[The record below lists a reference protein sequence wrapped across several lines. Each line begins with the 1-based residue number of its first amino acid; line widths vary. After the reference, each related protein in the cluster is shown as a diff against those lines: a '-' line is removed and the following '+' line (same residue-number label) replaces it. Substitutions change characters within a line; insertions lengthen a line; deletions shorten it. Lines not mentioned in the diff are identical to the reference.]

1 MMLPRCQKGKF
12 VSASRFPQQFNAF
25 RESELLKTILIGG
38 LYALLT
44 AFASR
49 AVWLPAE
56 SMLVGLDNDVYINL
70 WADWWTEKALTA
82 SDLSLWRTGYLF
94 YPDGADL
101 TYHSYSHLNTAVS
114 LLLRPL
120 LGKIDAY
127 NAAILLNYPLAAL
140 AMYQLG
146 RYVTGSRRAGF
157 LAGIIFAFNSHSLY
171 QSCHPVLVSI
181 WCFPWITLYL
191 LRAVRENRA
200 RWAMAAALFVFLG
213 AATSTVLLFMLML
226 WSGFLLLYLWL
237 APEWPRPP
245 WRIVLLYTVAS
256 GLLVLPLNWHL
267 LLQATAAQNTS
278 FWIPPLSAI
287 VADLLSPLVP
297 HWFFWLSRGIYFG
310 IIPLSL
316 LILARRQRAQSR
328 LWYLLL
334 LVAYLFSIGPVPV
347 LFGRPF
353 DIVLPWSSLI
363 VPVLRNTYRLNILI
377 GLALAALA
385 ALGWQ
390 TLHAR
395 LRARPPWLV
404 WTVWGATLLLILV
417 EYLAV
422 PFPHSPARLSSFYT
436 EYLAAVP
443 DDVPLATIPVDRQAD
458 KYYLFYQTY
467 HQHPITGGV
476 VSRAEAD
483 TFQFIENNALLAAGR
498 LQGGGAPP
506 PALQTALQQLVDE
519 GIGFLVIAKIPVPLD
534 PQGYADF
541 DAAAWRRAIPLRP
554 VYEDEHLI
562 AYDLRPLQGAVERFS
577 KTVRNDFGKSLYE
590 E

>member
-1 MMLPRCQKGKF
+1 M
-12 VSASRFPQQFNAF
+12 
-25 RESELLKTILIGG
+25 SELRITKTKRRFYAALSETLLIGG
-38 LYALLT
+38 VYVLFTL
-44 AFASR
+44 FASR
-49 AVWLPAE
+49 VIWLSKEPA
-56 SMLVGLDNDVYINL
+56 LVGQDNDVYINL
-70 WADWWTEKALTA
+70 WADWWTAKSLT
-82 SDLSLWRTGYLF
+82 DPNLSLWYTEHLF
-94 YPDGADL
+94 YPEGADL

-120 LGKIDAY
+120 LGKIGAY

-157 LAGIIFAFNSHSLY
+157 LAGIVFAFNSHSLY

-181 WCFPWITLYL
+181 WCFPWVTLYL
-191 LRAVRENRA
+191 LRAVRENRT
-200 RWAMAAALFVFLG
+200 WWAALAAGFVFLG
-213 AATSTVLLFMLML
+213 AATSTVLLFMLIL

-237 APEWPRPP
+237 APEEPRPP
-245 WRIVLLYTVAS
+245 WRIVLLYILAS
-256 GLLVLPLNWHL
+256 GLLALPLNWHL
-267 LLQATAAQNTS
+267 LRQAVVANNTS
-278 FWIPPLSAI
+278 FFILPLSAI
-287 VADLLSPLVP
+287 VAELISPLIP

-310 IIPLSL
+310 VIPLSL

-353 DIVLPWSSLI
+353 DVVLPWSMLI
-363 VPVLRNTYRLNILI
+363 VPILRNTYRLNILI
-377 GLALAALA
+377 GMALAALA

-390 TLHAR
+390 TVHER
-395 LRARPPWLV
+395 LRGRPPQLAWV
-404 WTVWGATLLLILV
+404 VWGGTLLLISV

-422 PFPHSPARLSSFYT
+422 PFPHSPARLSPFYT
-436 EYLAAVP
+436 AYLAGVA
-443 DDVPLATIPVDRQAD
+443 DDVPLATIPADRQAD

-476 VSRAEAD
+476 VSRVEAD
-483 TFQFIENNALLAAGR
+483 AFEFTENNALLAAGR
-498 LQGGGAPP
+498 LQGGGEPP
-506 PALQTALQQLVDE
+506 PLPAVQTALQQLADE
-519 GIGFLVIAKIPVPLD
+519 GVGFLVVSKTPVPLD
-534 PQGYADF
+534 PEGYTDF

-562 AYDLRPLQGAVERFS
+562 AYDIRPLQAAADSVMMLEDGLQMKVGVERDSSFYS
-577 KTVRNDFGKSLYE
+577 K
-590 E
+590 